1 MTNETRKKTGRPRKI
16 SVDEHVKNI
25 DRYLK
30 GIKNEE
36 KK

>member
-1 MTNETRKKTGRPRKI
+1 MINETRKKAGRPQKI

-25 DRYLK
+25 DAYLK